1 MKIQLLTP
9 EKHDEIFSIYKS
21 FPELTLEN
29 KGFEGINRREFSDEA
44 KEADT
49 KINDLLKSNIVGF
62 SKFQN
67 FCHTKDGEIRLR
79 FQYNYGAEDNSMPFT
94 GVGYIL
100 LSELLN
106 GFNAIEA

>member
-1 MKIQLLTP
+1 MKIELLTP
-9 EKHDEIFSIYKS
+9 EQHDELFNIYKS

-29 KGFEGINRREFSDEA
+29 KGFEGINRREFSPEA

-49 KINDLLKSNIVGF
+49 KVNAILKSSIAGF
-62 SKFQN
+62 SSFQN
-67 FCHTKDGEIRLR
+67 FCHTKVGEIRLR

-100 LSELLN
+100 LTELLN
-106 GFNAIEA
+106 GFNEFSS